1 MNFLESGF
9 DGEHVVNLKIAPH
22 ALIVDIVL
30 QGLRDFRRL
39 LGQLLREICE
49 RGDCHAEFVIK
60 LVDYG
65 VIAPL
70 DEVPEVRQWKFDV
83 AALSRLQKALR
94 LQRDLKLNLPG
105 LAMSLELLDE
115 VQDMRREVDRLN
127 QRIRQLM
134 GE

>member
-1 MNFLESGF
+1 MTNKDQILTVEVTDTNGSTFT
-9 DGEHVVNLKIAPH
+9 
-22 ALIVDIVL
+22 
-30 QGLRDFRRL
+30 
-39 LGQLLREICE
+39 LREICE

-60 LVDYG
+60 LVNYG
-65 VIAPL
+65 VITPL
-70 DEVPEVRQWKFDV
+70 QELSEVRQWQFDV
-83 AALSRLQKALR
+83 AALQRLQKALR

-115 VQDMRREVDRLN
+115 VQDMRREVNRLN

>member
-1 MNFLESGF
+1 MTSKDRILMVEVTDT
-9 DGEHVVNLKIAPH
+9 DGST
-22 ALIVDIVL
+22 
-30 QGLRDFRRL
+30 FS
-39 LGQLLREICE
+39 LREICE

-70 DEVPEVRQWKFDV
+70 DEVPEVRQLKFDV